1 MEKFGRITSQGAV
14 AQIPFH
20 ACIPEIGG
28 MVKSIR
34 KRDKLATAVVANH
47 KGEIFNLAG
56 YAAVGMA
63 DDTRVPLTVTGT
75 INMPYGSELMF
86 LPDRRPILYNLSQ
99 GRFETLGKN
108 PYRPGEKLYPVA
120 VFNSPG
126 YVISYIS
133 AFKENRGAKYL
144 PLFSYG
150 AVGWHRGKFRSAAIL
165 VDRERR
171 QDLRLMKPEKVVA
184 GINQKRQQM
193 PGNRLRAHLEK
204 CALTYGCPAGKNFFL
219 GRYEAPLPIS
229 KHCNAR
235 CLGCLSLQKN
245 NEIPCSQSRID
256 FTPTPEEIAEVAL
269 THIGRVKNGIVS
281 FGQGCEGDPLLAADV
296 LESAIVMI
304 RTATD
309 KGTINLNTNASR
321 PGIIKKLFDAGLD
334 SVRISMNSVREE
346 CYQAYFRPQ
355 GYDFDDVLKSI
366 SVALDCKKFVAI
378 NYLNFP
384 GFTDTPEE
392 IDALIKF
399 IRRFSINMIQ
409 WRNLNFDPLR
419 YWNIMNRVKSNGKPL
434 GMERMLRRIKTRF
447 PGLKCG
453 YFNPAKDKF

>member
-1 MEKFGRITSQGAV
+1 
-14 AQIPFH
+14 
-20 ACIPEIGG
+20 

-34 KRDKLATAVVANH
+34 KRDKLTTAVVANH
-47 KGEIFNLAG
+47 NGEIFDLAG

-63 DDTRVPLTVTGT
+63 NDTRAPLTVAGT
-75 INMPYGSELMF
+75 LNTPYGSELMF
-86 LPDRRPILYNLSQ
+86 LPDRRPILYNLKN
-99 GRFETLGKN
+99 GRFEILHKN
-108 PYRPGEKLYPVA
+108 PHRPGEKLYPVA

-126 YVISYIS
+126 YVISSIS
-133 AFKENRGAKYL
+133 AFKENKGAKYL

-150 AVGWHRGKFRSAAIL
+150 AVGWHRGRFRSAAIL
-165 VDRERR
+165 VDRQRR
-171 QDLRLMKPEKVVA
+171 QDLRLMEPEKVVD
-184 GINQKRQQM
+184 GIHQKRQQM
-193 PGNRLRAHLEK
+193 PDNRLRAHLEK

-229 KHCNAR
+229 KHCNAS

-256 FTPTPEEIAEVAL
+256 FTPTPQEIAEVAL
-269 THIGRVKNGIVS
+269 THIGQVKNGIVS

-304 RTATD
+304 RAATR

-321 PGIIKKLFDAGLD
+321 PGVIKKLCDAGLD
-334 SVRISMNSVREE
+334 SMRISMNSVREE

-355 GYDFDDVLKSI
+355 GYNFDDVLNSI

-378 NYLNFP
+378 NYLNVP

-392 IDALIKF
+392 IDALIEF
-399 IRRFSINMIQ
+399 IRRFPISMIQ

-419 YWNIMNRVKSNGKPL
+419 YWNVMNRVKSNGKPL

-447 PGLKCG
+447 PGLKYG
-453 YFNPAKDKF
+453 YFNPDKNRF

>member
-1 MEKFGRITSQGAV
+1 
-14 AQIPFH
+14 
-20 ACIPEIGG
+20 

-34 KRDKLATAVVANH
+34 KTARFVTALVANH
-47 KGEIFNLAG
+47 NGKIFDLTG

-63 DDTRVPLTVTGT
+63 NDTRIPLSVTAT
-75 INMPYGSELMF
+75 INMPHGSELMF
-86 LPDRRPILYNLSQ
+86 LPDRRPILYNLSN
-99 GRFETLGKN
+99 GRFETLGQN
-108 PYRPGEKLYPVA
+108 PHRTGEKLYPVA

-126 YVISYIS
+126 YVISSIS
-133 AFKENRGAKYL
+133 AYEENRGAKYL

-150 AVGWHRGKFRSAAIL
+150 SVGWYRGKFRSAAIL

-171 QDLRLMKPEKVVA
+171 QDLRLMQTEKVVA

-219 GRYEAPLPIS
+219 GRSEAPLPVS

-269 THIGRVKNGIVS
+269 THIGQVKNGIVS

-296 LESAIVMI
+296 IESAIAMI
-304 RTATD
+304 RTATR

-321 PGIIKKLFDAGLD
+321 PAIISKLFDAGLD
-334 SVRISMNSVREE
+334 SVRISMNSVREQ

-355 GYDFDDVLKSI
+355 GYDFDDVLNSI
-366 SVALDCKKFVAI
+366 SIALACKKFVAI
-378 NYLNFP
+378 NYLNSP
-384 GFTDTPEE
+384 GFTDSPEE

-399 IRRFSINMIQ
+399 IRRFPINMIQ

-419 YWNIMNRVKSNGKPL
+419 YWNIMNRVESTGKPL
-434 GMERMLRRIKTRF
+434 GLKKMLRRIKTRF
-447 PGLKCG
+447 PSLKYG
-453 YFNPAKDKF
+453 YFNPAKINF

>member
-1 MEKFGRITSQGAV
+1 
-14 AQIPFH
+14 
-20 ACIPEIGG
+20 

-34 KRDKLATAVVANH
+34 KTARFATALVANH
-47 KGEIFNLAG
+47 NGEIFDLTG

-63 DDTRVPLTVTGT
+63 NDTRIPLTVTAT
-75 INMPYGSELMF
+75 INMPHGSELMF
-86 LPDRRPILYNLSQ
+86 LPDRRPILYNLSN
-99 GRFETLGKN
+99 GRFETLAQN
-108 PYRPGEKLYPVA
+108 PHRTGEKLYPVA

-126 YVISYIS
+126 YVISSIS
-133 AFKENRGAKYL
+133 AYEENRSAKYL

-150 AVGWHRGKFRSAAIL
+150 AVGWHGGKFRTAAIL

-171 QDLRLMKPEKVVA
+171 QDLRLMQPEKVVA
-184 GINQKRQQM
+184 GINQKRQQL

-219 GRYEAPLPIS
+219 GRSEAPLPVS

-269 THIGRVKNGIVS
+269 THIGQVKNGIVS

-296 LESAIVMI
+296 LESAIAMI
-304 RTATD
+304 RSATR

-321 PGIIKKLFDAGLD
+321 PAIISKLFDAGLD
-334 SVRISMNSVREE
+334 SVRISMNSVREQ

-355 GYDFDDVLKSI
+355 GYVFDDVLNSI
-366 SVALDCKKFVAI
+366 SIALACKKFVAI
-378 NYLNFP
+378 NYLNSP
-384 GFTDTPEE
+384 GFTDSPEE

-399 IRRFSINMIQ
+399 IRRFPINMIQ

-419 YWNIMNRVKSNGKPL
+419 YWNIMNRVESTGKPL
-434 GMERMLRRIKTRF
+434 GMKKMLRRIKTRF
-447 PGLKCG
+447 PSLKYG
-453 YFNPAKDKF
+453 YFNPAKIKF